1 MAQSDSC
8 SASQKGLEQDKLEND
23 DDFSESNND
32 VDCFMQFKHGLHC
45 VQIKS
50 APVLITA
57 L

>member
-1 MAQSDSC
+1 MAQNDC
-8 SASQKGLEQDKLEND
+8 SVSQNWLEQDKLEND
-23 DDFSESNND
+23 DDFSESNNG
-32 VDCFMQFKHGLHC
+32 VDCFMHFRHGLHC